1 MSCGQPHELDCRDV
15 LEKVY
20 VYLDHE
26 CDEDKRARIREHLE
40 ECGPCLREF
49 GIEAEVKK
57 LVSRCCGN
65 DTAPDSLRLK
75 LREKLRDA
83 GIEG

>member
-1 MSCGQPHELDCRDV
+1 MSCGRPHELDCKDV

-20 VYLDHE
+20 VYLDNE
-26 CDEDKRARIREHLE
+26 CNEDKRAKIQEHLD

-57 LVSRCCGN
+57 LVNRCCGN
-65 DTAPDSLRLK
+65 DHAPDTLRNKIRAK
-75 LREKLRDA
+75 LHEA
-83 GIEG
+83 GIDG

>member
-1 MSCGQPHELDCRDV
+1 MSCGKPHELDCREV
-15 LEKVY
+15 LGKVY
-20 VYLDHE
+20 VYLDNE
-26 CDEDKRARIREHLE
+26 CDEGKRAKIHEHLE

-65 DTAPDSLRLK
+65 DLAPDSLKTKIRTK
-75 LREKLRDA
+75 LREA
-83 GIEG
+83 GVER

>member
-1 MSCGQPHELDCRDV
+1 MSCGRPHELDCRGV
-15 LEKVY
+15 LETVY
-20 VYLDHE
+20 VYLDQE
-26 CDEDKRARIREHLE
+26 CDETQRAKIQEHLE

-75 LREKLRDA
+75 LRDRLREA
-83 GIEG
+83 GVEG

>member
-1 MSCGQPHELDCRDV
+1 MSCGEPHELDCRDV
-15 LEKVY
+15 LETVY

-26 CDEDKRARIREHLE
+26 CDEGRRAKIKEHLE

-49 GIEAEVKK
+49 GIEAEVKT
-57 LVSRCCGN
+57 LVNRCCGN

-75 LREKLRDA
+75 LRDRLREA
-83 GIEG
+83 GVDG